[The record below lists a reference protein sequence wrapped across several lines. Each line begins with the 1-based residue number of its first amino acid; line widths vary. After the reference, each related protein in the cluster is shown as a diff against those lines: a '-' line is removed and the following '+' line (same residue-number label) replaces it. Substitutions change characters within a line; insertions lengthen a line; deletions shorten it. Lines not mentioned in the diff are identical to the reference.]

1 LRVVSFGIVTR
12 QRFPESNCMP
22 DPVVSHKSLE
32 EWYWH
37 LLEFTDDSAR
47 ERMLSAL
54 RSSNP
59 EMVSE
64 LRKLLASRDSAGDFL
79 ELKRDRES
87 SVSATHAATVDSQKA
102 GKCWALNVPDSIGPY
117 RLLEPIGEGGMGL
130 VYLAQQSHPVRRKVA
145 IKIIKPGMDSRQVIA
160 RFEAERQ
167 ALAMME
173 HPNIAKAL
181 EAGTTESGI
190 PYFVMELVRGIPI
203 TEYCD
208 RARMTTRQR
217 LHLFREA
224 CSAIQHAHN
233 KGVIHRDIKPSNV
246 LVTEHD
252 GTPVVKVIDFGVAKA
267 LTDNLTDKTLF
278 TGMFQMIGTPLY
290 MSPEQASLSNLDVDV
305 RSDVYSLGVLLYEL
319 VSGTLPIDRESV
331 QRMTF
336 DELRQH
342 ICDTEPPPPSRRV
355 STLRDQGE
363 TLAERGGVSRQQL
376 ATSLAGELDWIA
388 MKAIE
393 KDRRRRYQSARELAK
408 DIGRYLDGEA
418 VEACPPTLL
427 YQLKKMTQR
436 RKAALVTALAMSLAL
451 IIGAGIATW
460 QAIRATNAE
469 KRATANL
476 QKADRQREQA
486 ESNLN
491 AALDAVD
498 RLLANVSDPAFAEIP
513 AAQAARRKMMDSAV
527 EFFDQFSR
535 KMGTSASVRKRAAET
550 WGHLADLA
558 ASQGDN
564 QEAREYV
571 ANAVSILQE
580 LVNENGTDV
589 SLKLALAHQK
599 HLAGWIFT
607 NSAEIETGE
616 QYFRE
621 AVRICQEAT
630 KHDLEAGSRL
640 YQQSLLSHYY
650 VLEYLDRSDEADRIW
665 NEVDQLIQQKNIL
678 EPFEILPRRAARAKH
693 GESADDL
700 WRQSVVV
707 CRAKLEADN
716 IRFVRAHCA
725 YQIYLA
731 AVHFAWTQPSEAKGY
746 LAEALAELHELARQY
761 PNVQSYTVCLL
772 EAYGLKA
779 EFIEREG
786 DKVAAQQLL
795 EEIDTFDAALPGVYE
810 VRGLLNNE
818 LGNDEKALENYLKA
832 VQIGSR
838 RHNAWMRIAK
848 IYRAR
853 GETEKGLEAIQTA
866 IDLEPKHYVYRVRR
880 GDILSAA
887 GRDADA
893 VADYTE
899 ALELKRTEDPGGS
912 ATWVYQRRAKAMFNL
927 GRYEEALNDLV
938 RAVDPARVNAGKLT
952 WIPFEQIAAC
962 PDDEFRQGV
971 LALAN
976 DLVNQYPQSASI
988 RRQRGDLRL
997 AMGCYNEAHE
1007 DLKVVFEQGDKD
1019 FRLGYSLAMASLA
1032 IEDKGTYR
1040 QVCEELIKTSGNS
1053 EDPVV
1058 QFFVAWTCAL
1068 SSDAL
1073 DDNEPAIALAERA
1086 VANAP
1091 ASPQYLG
1098 ALGAILF
1105 RSGKFQAATE
1115 RLKEV
1120 LQQTTIPNTSPAY
1133 HHYFLVMTQHALG
1146 NQDAAIEALTT
1157 ANRLAE
1163 SEMSELLPWNRKLT
1177 LELLRSEAEALL
1189 DQ

>member
-1 LRVVSFGIVTR
+1 VPHVS
-12 QRFPESNCMP
+12 
-22 DPVVSHKSLE
+22 SLE
-32 EWYWH
+32 SLYWQ
-37 LLEFTDDSAR
+37 LLECTDDSVR

-59 EMVSE
+59 EMVVE

-87 SVSATHAATVDSQKA
+87 SVSTTHLATVDSQTA
-102 GKCWALNVPDSIGPY
+102 GKRWALNVPDSIGPY

-173 HPNIAKAL
+173 HPNIAKVL
-181 EAGTTESGI
+181 DAGTTKSGL

-203 TEYCD
+203 TQYCD

-217 LHLFREA
+217 LELCREA

-319 VSGTLPIDRESV
+319 VSGTLPIARESV
-331 QRMTF
+331 RRMTF

-342 ICDTEPPPPSRRV
+342 ICDTEPPPPSRRL

-363 TLAERGGVSRQQL
+363 TIAERGGVSRQQL
-376 ATSLAGELDWIA
+376 AKSLAGELDWIA

-393 KDRRRRYQSARELAK
+393 KDRKQRYQSARELAE

-418 VEACPPTLL
+418 VKACPPTLL
-427 YQLKKMTQR
+427 YQLKKLTQR
-436 RKAALVTALAMSLAL
+436 RKAALVTALAVSLAL
-451 IIGAGIATW
+451 IMGAGIATW
-460 QAIRATNAE
+460 QAIRATTAE

-476 QKADRQREQA
+476 QTADRQREQA

-535 KMGTSASVRKRAAET
+535 KMGTSVSVRKRAAET
-550 WGHLADLA
+550 WGHLAELA

-564 QEAREYV
+564 QDAREYV
-571 ANAVSILQE
+571 ANAIAILQE

-589 SLKLALAHQK
+589 SLKLALANQK

-616 QYFRE
+616 RYFRE

-630 KHDLEAGSRL
+630 KQDVEAGSRL
-640 YQQSLLSHYY
+640 YQQALLSHYY
-650 VLEYLDRSDEADRIW
+650 VLEFLDRDEADRIW
-665 NEVDQLIQQKNIL
+665 NEVEQLVQQENIL

-693 GESADDL
+693 GESADEL
-700 WRQSVVV
+700 WRQAVVA
-707 CRAKLEADN
+707 CREKLEADN
-716 IRFVRAHCA
+716 LRFVRGHCA
-725 YQIYLA
+725 YQIFLA
-731 AVHFAWTQPSEAKGY
+731 AVHFSRTQPSEAKGY
-746 LAEALAELHELARQY
+746 LAETLTELRELVRQY
-761 PNVQSYTVCLL
+761 PNIQSYKVWLL
-772 EAYGLKA
+772 EAYGMKA
-779 EFIEREG
+779 GFIEREG
-786 DKVAAQQLL
+786 DKIAAQKLL
-795 EEIDTFDAALPGVYE
+795 EEIDSIDVPLPGLYH
-810 VRGLLNNE
+810 VRGILYRE
-818 LGNDEKALENYLKA
+818 LGDDEKALQNYRAA
-832 VQIGSR
+832 VKIDR
-838 RHNAWMRIAK
+838 RRANAWMEIAE
-848 IYRAR
+848 ILCAR
-853 GETEKGLEAIQTA
+853 GEHGEALEAIQTA
-866 IDLEPKHYVYRVRR
+866 IELEPKHYVFRVGR
-880 GDILSAA
+880 GDFLSDS

-893 VADYTE
+893 VADYTK
-899 ALELKRTEDPGGS
+899 ALELSHDQGASG
-912 ATWVYQRRAKAMFNL
+912 ATAWVYRRRAKAMFNL
-927 GRYEEALNDLV
+927 GRHE
-938 RAVDPARVNAGKLT
+938 
-952 WIPFEQIAAC
+952 
-962 PDDEFRQGV
+962 
-971 LALAN
+971 
-976 DLVNQYPQSASI
+976 
-988 RRQRGDLRL
+988 
-997 AMGCYNEAHE
+997 EAHE
-1007 DLKVVFEQGDKD
+1007 DLSFLFEQGDRD
-1019 FRLGYSLAMASLA
+1019 FRLGYSLALASLA
-1032 IEDKGTYR
+1032 IDDKGTYG
-1040 QVCEELIKTSGNS
+1040 QVCEELIRTWGNS

-1073 DDNEPAIALAERA
+1073 DDHEPAIALAERA
-1086 VANAP
+1086 VASAP
-1091 ASPQYLG
+1091 ENPQYLC

-1105 RSGKFQAATE
+1105 RSGQFEAAE
-1115 RLKEV
+1115 HRLRDA
-1120 LQQTTIPNTSPAY
+1120 LQQTTIPNTTPAY
-1133 HHYFLVMTQHALG
+1133 HHYFLAMTQHALG
-1146 NQDAAIEALTT
+1146 NQDDANKSLAT
-1157 ANRLAE
+1157 ANALAAT
-1163 SEMSELLPWNRKLT
+1163 ELSNSPPWNRKLT
-1177 LELLRSEAEALL
+1177 LELARKEAEGLL
-1189 DQ
+1189 DK